1 MKRFAGWIFILL
13 IFSTVFSFSLS
24 AETFQSVKSSYGEW
38 IFTTKSTDGADY
50 ENLYAQKTGSSEKPT
65 LILENPAKF
74 PGLFSN
80 LCYVPETESLYF
92 SIHNGG
98 EFVNGVQL
106 FRGEGIYVL
115 KKDADGN
122 YSPKGLRRYT
132 KLEPWLVERAK
143 KAYFDNLPSPDY
155 QGFLDFLFGFADFDV
170 KPCLSCKSES
180 GENLL
185 NEEAL
190 RYLHQSSLLDQLV
203 SKEKENYHS
212 GIEDFLFCLD
222 ESGRVTEKA
231 AVTANHSQL
240 FYRDGSSFA
249 NFHYFLS
256 YKGHIFMLDS
266 RGSMRGS
273 EWVLDFSKIYT
284 ISDSGRDFSVYQP
297 YDFNGIM
304 AEVFETPFP
313 KRLDSAP
320 LFIQDGKLY
329 LRDIN
334 HTDFYVF
341 ENDSFKKVAS
351 IEERNSLSGL
361 ILSLLFALCLIL
373 LALSAFFF
381 FRLRKI
387 NSPRFVFALQQQV
400 RSEISSAIHDS
411 VVQDI
416 RALRL
421 DVERLKVQEESE
433 DLQKE
438 AVKNLTECIKRMRDI
453 CYGLNPAE
461 IAVAELRDSK
471 VDIISVVQTLCEQFS
486 LRTKIQFQFDIEEN
500 FPQISIKNE
509 NAKYITRIVMEILS
523 NIEKHSFASSL
534 TLLVREKEIPRE
546 GKSVTFIFIDDGVG
560 CEMKSIS
567 RKTHFGIRNMMQYA
581 RLAGLKIEFLTEKNE
596 GMQVKLTMKE
606 EE

>member
-115 KKDADGN
+115 KKDPDGN

-155 QGFLDFLFGFADFDV
+155 QGFLDYLFGFADFDV

-212 GIEDFLFCLD
+212 GFEDYLFCLD

-304 AEVFETPFP
+304 AEVFDTPFP

-351 IEERNSLSGL
+351 IEERNSFPFFLPSALFSLPFQHFSFSGSGKS
-361 ILSLLFALCLIL
+361 IHPALFSPFSSR
-373 LALSAFFF
+373 SA
-381 FRLRKI
+381 RK
-387 NSPRFVFALQQQV
+387 F
-400 RSEISSAIHDS
+400 
-411 VVQDI
+411 
-416 RALRL
+416 LRL
-421 DVERLKVQEESE
+421 SMIQSFRTSGPSGWTWKGSRFR
-433 DLQKE
+433 KK
-438 AVKNLTECIKRMRDI
+438 AKTCRRKR
-453 CYGLNPAE
+453 
-461 IAVAELRDSK
+461 SK
-471 VDIISVVQTLCEQFS
+471 IL
-486 LRTKIQFQFDIEEN
+486 
-500 FPQISIKNE
+500 P
-509 NAKYITRIVMEILS
+509 NA
-523 NIEKHSFASSL
+523 
-534 TLLVREKEIPRE
+534 
-546 GKSVTFIFIDDGVG
+546 
-560 CEMKSIS
+560 
-567 RKTHFGIRNMMQYA
+567 
-581 RLAGLKIEFLTEKNE
+581 
-596 GMQVKLTMKE
+596 
-606 EE
+606 